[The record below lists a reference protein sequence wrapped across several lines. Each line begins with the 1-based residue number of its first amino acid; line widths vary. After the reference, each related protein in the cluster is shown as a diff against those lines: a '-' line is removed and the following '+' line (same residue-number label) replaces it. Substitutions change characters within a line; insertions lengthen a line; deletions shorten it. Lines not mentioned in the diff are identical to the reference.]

1 MHVFRFRHFVGQAL
15 LNVSY
20 SGITF
25 FALFCFSCKSRFS
38 KIALIR
44 TVFLNQLIQFYSNNA
59 TKLHHLTTHSTT
71 VLPHKM
77 AIVLRPQMCDVI
89 SPYVYGIRRIFR
101 SDHVSKACSRRASLR
116 DCPWPYYLYSR
127 RTYSHS
133 ANRAAHSH
141 IIRTCTL
148 RKTLQGNK
156 AMSECGTFKP
166 TLHLYLSSADQRHPP
181 YYTPV
186 QTQLHFDQ
194 LRYSKASWDISSF
207 GPSVCRPAFSGAAFS
222 APPINDGVLWGHPI
236 ITRARRSNSPI
247 TWKKQ
252 TSLADRKTVVCYRRL
267 VRLPLVLP
275 LSVLSPRQQRDA
287 TALGCRGVGSE
298 STLCK
303 NEQVAKV
310 IWQKAASPLHTGGSI
325 IFAS

>member
-1 MHVFRFRHFVGQAL
+1 MVEIGQTATVIWRFFPIIPRWRPSTILDLLCVCSDQPQRAFGGLYRCAKFGRNRCSSFHNMHVFRFRHFVGQAL

-116 DCPWPYYLYSR
+116 DCP
-127 RTYSHS
+127 
-133 ANRAAHSH
+133 
-141 IIRTCTL
+141 
-148 RKTLQGNK
+148 
-156 AMSECGTFKP
+156 
-166 TLHLYLSSADQRHPP
+166 
-181 YYTPV
+181 
-186 QTQLHFDQ
+186 
-194 LRYSKASWDISSF
+194 
-207 GPSVCRPAFSGAAFS
+207 
-222 APPINDGVLWGHPI
+222 
-236 ITRARRSNSPI
+236 
-247 TWKKQ
+247 
-252 TSLADRKTVVCYRRL
+252 
-267 VRLPLVLP
+267 
-275 LSVLSPRQQRDA
+275 
-287 TALGCRGVGSE
+287 
-298 STLCK
+298 
-303 NEQVAKV
+303 
-310 IWQKAASPLHTGGSI
+310 
-325 IFAS
+325 